1 MNIDET
7 RTSQLGMPMGTASA
21 RLRKAVMLNLLQR
34 LGEDKC
40 YKCGEQIQTPEELSL
55 EHKENW
61 LHRDPALFWDL
72 NNISFSHWR
81 CNRPERHSGK
91 GGKMYRK
98 IGPVGTSWCSVHKRF
113 LPVGQFQRNR
123 SRWNGVHYTCR
134 ECTSEAKAKRR
145 VCNVG

>member
-1 MNIDET
+1 MPGLPTCTGFQDQA
-7 RTSQLGMPMGTASA
+7 QLANVAYSPFCFSFGRALATG
-21 RLRKAVMLNLLQR
+21 VNLLQR

-123 SRWNGVHYTCR
+123 SRWNGVH
-134 ECTSEAKAKRR
+134 
-145 VCNVG
+145 